1 MQNQKQHRWNI
12 RGSLCILAITLA
24 YGGLAQNP
32 PERPDI
38 LWHLGTV
45 NTTNPAAGIVYF
57 SFTEDH
63 EYFIQGGSHLQVF
76 KTDWAIDSNV
86 PRGRALVS
94 YQTRYE
100 RLVSFT
106 DRDENNREYVVNAVH
121 LAEWVRNAGA
131 YGGGYLRPRR
141 QLSVRNA
148 QVWQPLRG
156 HRDPD
161 RRLNRLLAVGRS
173 DGQVTVVLL
182 DYDNPNSMNTNRVD
196 VQAHAGAV
204 TALAYDAASRTLFT
218 GGVDGLIR
226 SWAVTLNGNQPQLNP
241 RQAVAAHRSQILSLA
256 YEFDRLLST
265 ASWEPVVKC
274 WSVSNGVISAT
285 PIWQA
290 ELPFQRA
297 DNFAYVS
304 PTGHP
309 QLASVFMLDGRFY
322 YWYYGA
328 GSQHLFIDRAT
339 GQWVASIVN
348 GFAGSPVFSA
358 TKGIW
363 VLNHQFVDSFT
374 PQIAP
379 ISGLASSRP
388 VTALGTVGN
397 STIVAG
403 YANGELRSVNPNSS
417 STTSHPNRRVIGIAD
432 VSRAGAPAVLSA
444 DVEGRIVINPVPL
457 GTPLLSFPSGLTSA
471 VSVAVGADA
480 TSRLVAIAG
489 HINSQPE
496 VRVFRL
502 TWSGNTPTLTQIA
515 SFAPPTNNLSRLV
528 IRFAAA
534 NSPDLIVLSGD
545 TLSRWNLSGNS
556 YQRSY
561 LQNSY
566 QATSIS
572 VVGTRVWAYTPGSL
586 MLFDAQ
592 TGNRLWDSYF
602 HMSNLDAPASAF
614 AAFQFT
620 GRARLI
626 YPFGISDSLEDG
638 PFSVGIAQEIDPNEP
653 DSQFLTTS
661 MRYGIRLF
669 VSDLPTAIT
678 VAPNASIAYI
688 GCRDGQVY
696 SAIVPSPNLRA
707 FAYNLFLGGYGTFF
721 GLVGDRLV
729 FSPASQPSQPV
740 FNGWPTQQ
748 LSLWSVTNR
757 APLFETRICSPDNCL
772 IPEAS
777 AVFTRLAPSRNT
789 LYSFETERFFSRFVV
804 WGNLQ
809 GTPSQLYNLAENSG
823 NQFIFRQWWMIP
835 IDDQRVGFVH
845 AWPTGT
851 RRTDGSEFFE
861 VRLRF
866 FQWSPAPNKA
876 EFAIPINDMRLLDW
890 PNYSRDSQ
898 GNPTSPL
905 WRESVVQLRWDI
917 NANRRVA
924 AVLGV
929 HRPDPNNPANARWRI
944 LLLYR
949 PDPNSWSNWTRTS
962 VLDQGVDFPAGVYP
976 TYLRF
981 HPTNP
986 NLLYVGLSNGRV
998 RIYPHN
1004 NGTLQNFTELNP
1016 RLGNPGEVRALD
1028 VAPFRNQ
1035 QGSNTAIAFIGTNG
1049 ISIYTAPEC
1058 APDEFREVKFYNIDT
1073 SAEGIAHIQL
1083 SQPSA
1088 NADVVMV
1095 YGSRLTLSV
1104 ARLVNLP
1111 TYPCSADPCSGENHC
1126 NDVVKWTDGD
1136 VAPYPQNPQNAP
1148 IEEFGDCCVNDQ
1160 DILAVLFAFGN
1171 SYDYNT
1177 TFKPGAGDVNCDGV
1191 VNDIDLLIVLF
1202 NFGVGCNR

>member
-12 RGSLCILAITLA
+12 RGSLCILAIALA

-45 NTTNPAAGIVYF
+45 SPANPFSEAYF

-63 EYFIQGGSHLQVF
+63 EYFIQGRDHLQVF

-86 PRGRALVS
+86 PCGRALVS
-94 YQTRYE
+94 YQTQFGGRT
-100 RLVSFT
+100 SFT
-106 DRDENNREYVVNAVH
+106 DRDENNREYVVNARH

-141 QLSVRNA
+141 QLSVQNA

-173 DGQVTVVLL
+173 DGKVTVVLL
-182 DYDNPNSMNTNRVD
+182 DYNNPNSMNTNRVD

-256 YEFDRLLST
+256 YEFNVLLST

-290 ELPFQRA
+290 ELPLQRA
-297 DNFAYVS
+297 DNYAYVS
-304 PTGHP
+304 STGHP
-309 QLASVFMLDGRFY
+309 QLASVYMYVDSFY

-328 GSQHLFIDRAT
+328 SSPHLFIDRAT
-339 GQWVASIVN
+339 GRWVASIVN
-348 GFAGSPVFSA
+348 GLVGSPVFSA
-358 TKGIW
+358 TKRIW
-363 VLNHQFVDSFT
+363 VLNHQLISSLD
-374 PQIAP
+374 PWIAP
-379 ISGLASSRP
+379 VGGLASSRP

-397 STIVAG
+397 TTIVAG
-403 YANGELRSVNPNSS
+403 YANGELRSINPNSS
-417 STTSHPNRRVIGIAD
+417 STTAHPNRRVIGIAD

-444 DVEGRIVINPVPL
+444 DVEGRLVVNPVPL

-480 TSRLVAIAG
+480 TSQLVAIAG
-489 HINSQPE
+489 HTNSQPE
-496 VRVFRL
+496 VRIFRL
-502 TWSGNTPTLTQIA
+502 TWSGNTPSLTRLA
-515 SFAPPTNNLSRLV
+515 SFEPPTNDLSRLV

-534 NSPDLIVLSGD
+534 NSPDLIVLSGN

-556 YQRSY
+556 YQRAY
-561 LQNSY
+561 LQSSH
-566 QATSIS
+566 QATSIL
-572 VVGTRVWAYTPGSL
+572 VVGTRVWAYRPQHL

-592 TGNRLWDSYF
+592 TGNRLWYSQL

-614 AAFQFT
+614 AAFRFT
-620 GRARLI
+620 GRDRLI

-638 PFSVGIAQEIDPNEP
+638 PFSVGIAQEIDPDDP

-661 MRYGIRLF
+661 MRYGIRYF

-678 VAPNASIAYI
+678 VTPTGVVYI

-696 SAIVPSPNLRA
+696 ATIPLSPNLRA
-707 FAYNLFLGGYGTFF
+707 FAYNRGLGGYGAFF
-721 GLVGDRLV
+721 GLVGDRLA
-729 FSPASQPSQPV
+729 FSPASQPSQLV
-740 FNGWPTQQ
+740 FNGWPTQHI
-748 LSLWSVTNR
+748 SLWSVTNR
-757 APLFETRICSPDNCL
+757 APLFETRICSPNNCL

-777 AVFTRLAPSRNT
+777 LAFTRLAPSRNT
-789 LYSFETERFFSRFVV
+789 LYSFETGRSLSRFVV

-809 GTPSQLYNLAENSG
+809 GAPSQQYNIAENSG
-823 NQFIFRQWWMIP
+823 NQFIFRQWWMVP
-835 IDDQRVGFVH
+835 INDQQVGFIY
-845 AWPTGT
+845 AWP
-851 RRTDGSEFFE
+851 RERIPNSNLVICEA
-861 VRLRF
+861 RLRF
-866 FQWSPAPNKA
+866 FQWSPTPSKS
-876 EFAIPINDMRLLDW
+876 EFTLPLNDLRLLDG
-890 PNYSRDSQ
+890 PNYYTDEA

-905 WRESVVQLRWDI
+905 WGGSIVSLRWDL
-917 NANRRVA
+917 NADRRVS

-929 HRPDPNNPANARWRI
+929 HRPDPNNLNVTRWRI

-976 TYLRF
+976 TSLRF

-986 NLLYVGLSNGRV
+986 NLLYVGLNNGRV
-998 RIYPHN
+998 RIYRHN

-1016 RLGNPGEVRALD
+1016 VLGNPGEVRALD

-1058 APDEFREVKFYNIDT
+1058 APDEFREVMFYNIDA
-1073 SAEGIAHIQL
+1073 SIEGIAHIQL

-1095 YGSRLTLSV
+1095 YGSQLTLSA

-1111 TYPCSADPCSGENHC
+1111 TYPCPADPCSGENHC

-1136 VAPYPQNPQNAP
+1136 VAPYPQNPRNAP
-1148 IEEFGDCCVNDQ
+1148 IEEFGDCCVNDI
-1160 DILAVLFAFGN
+1160 DILAVLLAYG
-1171 SYDYNT
+1171 STYDYTT

-1191 VNDIDLLIVLF
+1191 VNDTDLLTVLF